1 VDAFRRFPFTF
12 DNRLFRNLVFA
23 HMTDSDPQS
32 EAASGALSPLSD
44 RGQMPSDSELPE
56 LVESA
61 RNRAK
66 EAQTNTARIYRRGWE
81 HFTNFCEGENL
92 RPLPARPEAVG
103 LFIERMASNG
113 YALSTINTRLAA
125 IKKRHER
132 EGERSPTDAPGVQEQ
147 WENIQETDDRDP
159 EQKEPLLMEHLR
171 AMSFSAGEEA
181 TASLSELRDRAV
193 LFVGFAGGFRR
204 SELVGLETRDLRDAD
219 GGIVYRIRNPK
230 GKANTEA
237 IQIPNHVPALNP
249 GPNQALRA
257 WLQAAEIES
266 GPLFRMV
273 DRWGNV
279 RDGALSGYSV
289 NQIVKERIEA
299 VGKDPG
305 DYGAHSLR
313 AGFATQAYMDGI
325 GEHEAAAQTRHSSL
339 ETLREYQRVN
349 VVMEDH
355 PLTRMGTGEE

>member
-1 VDAFRRFPFTF
+1 MSDFPSSSAT
-12 DNRLFRNLVFA
+12 
-23 HMTDSDPQS
+23 
-32 EAASGALSPLSD
+32 LSPLSD
-44 RGQMPSDSELPE
+44 RGALPADSDLPD

-61 RNRAK
+61 RDRA
-66 EAQTNTARIYRRGWE
+66 ERAQTNTARIYRRGWE
-81 HFTNFCEGENL
+81 HFTSFCEAENL

-103 LFIERMASNG
+103 LFIERMASSG
-113 YALSTINTRLAA
+113 YALSTIGTRLAA

-132 EGERSPTDAPGVQEQ
+132 AGEPSPTDAPDVQDH
-147 WENIQETDDRDP
+147 WERIQETNDRKP
-159 EQKEPLLMEHLR
+159 TQKEPVLMEHLR
-171 AMSFSAGEEA
+171 AMSFDAGEKRQLP
-181 TASLSELRDRAV
+181 LSGLRDRAV

-204 SELVGLETRDLRDAD
+204 SELTDLEIRDLRDAD

-230 GKANTEA
+230 GKANTET
-237 IQIPNHVPALNP
+237 IQVPDHVPGLAEAGHP
-249 GPNQALRA
+249 APNQALRE
-257 WLQAAEIES
+257 WLSAAGIQS

-299 VGKDPG
+299 VGEDPSE
-305 DYGAHSLR
+305 YGAHSLR

-355 PLTRMGTGEE
+355 PLTRMGTDE

>member
-1 VDAFRRFPFTF
+1 
-12 DNRLFRNLVFA
+12 
-23 HMTDSDPQS
+23 MTDSNPR
-32 EAASGALSPLSD
+32 SGAAGAPLSPLSD
-44 RGQMPSDSELPE
+44 RGQMPADSELPE

-81 HFTNFCEGENL
+81 HFTSFCEGENL

-113 YALSTINTRLAA
+113 YALSTINTRMAA

-132 EGERSPTDAPGVQEQ
+132 EGERSPTDAPSVQEQ

-204 SELVGLETRDLRDAD
+204 SELVGLEIRDLRDAD
-219 GGIVYRIRNPK
+219 SGIVYRIRNPK
-230 GKANTEA
+230 GKANTET
-237 IQIPNHVPALNP
+237 IQVPDRVPGLADAGHPSPND
-249 GPNQALRA
+249 ALRE
-257 WLQAAEIES
+257 WLSAAGIES

-279 RDGALSGYSV
+279 RGGALSGFSV

-299 VGKDPG
+299 VGEDPA

-355 PLTRMGTGEE
+355 PLTRMGTTEE